1 MLLPLLLIFRQPAA
15 VPYSLQFKRQAAIPL
30 CCLLCCVAAADRVDL
45 SNCELSQ
52 LPPELFELTNLVEL
66 SLAGNQLTQLPAE
79 IGRLSSL
86 QRLVLAGNWL
96 ERLPQVMPRAG
107 SSVFSCNE
115 QLRSSRV

>member
-1 MLLPLLLIFRQPAA
+1 M
-15 VPYSLQFKRQAAIPL
+15 
-30 CCLLCCVAAADRVDL
+30 DL

-66 SLAGNQLTQLPAE
+66 SLAGNQLTQLPPD

-96 ERLPQVMPRAG
+96 EHLPQVMRVRRWQQLNGRG
-107 SSVFSCNE
+107 STQQ
-115 QLRSSRV
+115 QLPAFLWACATSHV